1 MKIIKTYQ
9 AVIRHQLNYTIIGA
23 EGFADLG
30 NLKRLEA
37 YIFPLLDELSIGK
50 EIPVELQKI
59 SNGTWINLS
68 YNFLDKTY
76 PLFLIVHENI
86 LKAVTTSLS
95 DLINDESDSV
105 AVGYESFMG

>member
-1 MKIIKTYQ
+1 MKMIKTYQ
-9 AVIRHQLNYTIIGA
+9 AVIKHQLGYTVVGT
-23 EGFADLG
+23 ESFADLG

-50 EIPVELQKI
+50 EIPVDLQKI

-68 YNFLDKTY
+68 YNFSGKTY
-76 PLFLIVHENI
+76 PLFLIIQGNI

-95 DLINDESDSV
+95 NFINDESDLA
-105 AVGYESFMG
+105 AVGYESFMD

>member
-95 DLINDESDSV
+95 DFINDESDSV
-105 AVGYESFMG
+105 AVGYESFME

>member
-9 AVIRHQLNYTIIGA
+9 AVIRHQLGYTVMGA
-23 EGFADLG
+23 ENFADLG

-59 SNGTWINLS
+59 SNGMWIDLS
-68 YNFLDKTY
+68 YNFLGQTY
-76 PLFLIVHENI
+76 PLYLVVHENV
-86 LKAVTTSLS
+86 LKAVVTNTLKITS
-95 DLINDESDSV
+95 NESDSV
-105 AVGYESFMG
+105 AVGYESFMD

>member
-9 AVIRHQLNYTIIGA
+9 AVIRHQLCYTVMGA
-23 EGFADLG
+23 ESFADLG

-68 YNFLDKTY
+68 YNFLGKTY
-76 PLFLIVHENI
+76 PLFLIIQGNI

-95 DLINDESDSV
+95 NFINDESDSV
-105 AVGYESFMG
+105 AVGYESFMD

>member
-68 YNFLDKTY
+68 YNLLDKTY

-95 DLINDESDSV
+95 DFINDESDSV
-105 AVGYESFMG
+105 AVGYESFMD

>member
-1 MKIIKTYQ
+1 MKMIKTYQ
-9 AVIRHQLNYTIIGA
+9 VVIKHQLGYTVVGT
-23 EGFADLG
+23 ESFADLG

-50 EIPVELQKI
+50 EIPVDLQKI

-68 YNFLDKTY
+68 YNFSGKTY
-76 PLFLIVHENI
+76 PLFLIIQGNI

-95 DLINDESDSV
+95 NFINDESDLA
-105 AVGYESFMG
+105 AVGYESFMD

>member
-9 AVIRHQLNYTIIGA
+9 AVIRHQLHYTVMSA
-23 EGFADLG
+23 EGFANLG

-76 PLFLIVHENI
+76 PLFLVVHENI
-86 LKAVTTSLS
+86 LKAVTTNLS
-95 DLINDESDSV
+95 NFINDESDLA
-105 AVGYESFMG
+105 AVGYESFMD

>member
-95 DLINDESDSV
+95 DFINDESDSV
-105 AVGYESFMG
+105 AVGYERFMG

>member
-1 MKIIKTYQ
+1 MIKTYQ
-9 AVIRHQLNYTIIGA
+9 AVIKHQLGYTVVGT
-23 EGFADLG
+23 ESFADLG

-50 EIPVELQKI
+50 EIPVDLQKI

-68 YNFLDKTY
+68 YNFSGKTY
-76 PLFLIVHENI
+76 PLFLIIQGNI

-95 DLINDESDSV
+95 NFINDESDLA
-105 AVGYESFMG
+105 AVGYESFMD

>member
-1 MKIIKTYQ
+1 MKMIKTYQ
-9 AVIRHQLNYTIIGA
+9 AVIKHQLGYTVVGT
-23 EGFADLG
+23 ESFADLG

-50 EIPVELQKI
+50 EIPVDLQKI

-68 YNFLDKTY
+68 YNFSGKTY
-76 PLFLIVHENI
+76 LLFLIIQGNI

-95 DLINDESDSV
+95 NFINDESDSV
-105 AVGYESFMG
+105 AVGYESFMD

>member
-9 AVIRHQLNYTIIGA
+9 AVIRHQLGYTVMGA
-23 EGFADLG
+23 ESFADLG
-30 NLKRLEA
+30 NLKRLES

-68 YNFLDKTY
+68 YNFSGKTY
-76 PLFLIVHENI
+76 PLFLIIQGNI

-95 DLINDESDSV
+95 NFINDESDSV
-105 AVGYESFMG
+105 AVGYESFMD

>member
-9 AVIRHQLNYTIIGA
+9 AVIRHQLGYTVMGA
-23 EGFADLG
+23 ESFADLG

-68 YNFLDKTY
+68 YNFSGKTY
-76 PLFLIVHENI
+76 PLFLIIQGNI

-95 DLINDESDSV
+95 NFINDESDSV
-105 AVGYESFMG
+105 AVGYESFMD

>member
-86 LKAVTTSLS
+86 LKAVTTILS
-95 DLINDESDSV
+95 DFINDESDSV
-105 AVGYESFMG
+105 AVGYESFME

>member
-30 NLKRLEA
+30 NFKRLEA

-95 DLINDESDSV
+95 DFINDESDSV
-105 AVGYESFMG
+105 AVGYESFMD

>member
-1 MKIIKTYQ
+1 MKMIKTYQ
-9 AVIRHQLNYTIIGA
+9 AVIRHQLGYTVMGN
-23 EGFADLG
+23 ESFADLG

-68 YNFLDKTY
+68 YNFLGKTY
-76 PLFLIVHENI
+76 PLFLVVHENI
-86 LKAVTTSLS
+86 LKAVTTNLS
-95 DLINDESDSV
+95 NFINDESDLA
-105 AVGYESFMG
+105 AVGYESFMD

>member
-59 SNGTWINLS
+59 SNGTWVNLS